1 MIDKKFLINR
11 MLILS
16 AITLIMLTW
25 SFIYFSE
32 NVSQWPFDNIITD
45 YINNLNFN
53 NQYIFLQKMYRNDL
67 EPEDIKFLHRV
78 NRQQRRPSALM
89 QDRPTLNF
97 DPENEK
103 SFKIWKQKWDS
114 WLYMVMSEEGFVD
127 SEKIFHYLI
136 SCFSVSTMTF
146 VIELG
151 LNDMDAR
158 NPDLIIHGL
167 SNLLSAGKNHHY
179 YRFEF
184 HSRVQQHDESFDT
197 WLSSLKALTHF
208 SKFESDCC
216 GKCGDARLLQQIVY
230 GVNKPEVRKLLL
242 EIGPGLSFDQ
252 ASRIIKKSEYV
263 ANELLA
269 LNGAEHH
276 FASNNSFN
284 EQPIPTEFQSG
295 QSLNLSD
302 DILIPS
308 SANANSLDISSE
320 DIAAETNANV
330 ELSETEASTLQNLNL
345 TDAMI
350 DEEIERNLQIDVKS
364 TNMKQKTEKKKASEK
379 QIKTIGGFFE
389 ESQSNCQIE
398 MKSSNK
404 KAQIVQEQAAPKNSE
419 LETNLKR
426 APTEIQEKPLKTKE
440 SSPKSSEKTTET
452 SQREK
457 VSEKI
462 AVKTVKAVAVAG
474 KSVAENEESHDDG
487 DIKSVIHKKIVKN
500 KMSEIKMAPLET
512 SIANIKT
519 GTKRKSENGKK
530 SSQAK
535 KKAKHSSKMNVQSNE
550 VPVLDATNES
560 FLLNVEV
567 KSEQSNYHCVS
578 CGESFTTFSQ
588 RKKHLCGNHN
598 VSVEFGVCVICED
611 RRQLS
616 YMDDFGRCGNCQ
628 GNLILSFN
636 M

>member
-1 MIDKKFLINR
+1 
-11 MLILS
+11 
-16 AITLIMLTW
+16 
-25 SFIYFSE
+25 
-32 NVSQWPFDNIITD
+32 
-45 YINNLNFN
+45 
-53 NQYIFLQKMYRNDL
+53 MYRNDL
-67 EPEDIKFLHRV
+67 EPEDIKFLHVV

-127 SEKIFHYLI
+127 SEKIFHFLI
-136 SCFSVSTMTF
+136 SCFSDSTMTF
-146 VIELG
+146 VFELG

-158 NPDLIIHGL
+158 NPDLIIQGL

-184 HSRVQQHDESFDT
+184 HSRVQQPDESFDT

-208 SKFESDCC
+208 SKFDSDCC

-284 EQPIPTEFQSG
+284 EQPMPTEFQSG

-308 SANANSLDISSE
+308 SANTNSLDISSE
-320 DIAAETNANV
+320 DISAETNANV
-330 ELSETEASTLQNLNL
+330 ELSETEASTSQNLNL

-379 QIKTIGGFFE
+379 QIKTLVGFFE

-404 KAQIVQEQAAPKNSE
+404 KAQIVQEKTVPKSSELETSVKRAAIEVQEKPGKVVPKHSE
-419 LETNLKR
+419 LETNVKR

-474 KSVAENEESHDDG
+474 KSVAENQESHDDG

-500 KMSEIKMAPLET
+500 KMSEIKMAPDET
-512 SIANIKT
+512 AIANIKT

-535 KKAKHSSKMNVQSNE
+535 KKAKHSSKMKVQSNE

-628 GNLILSFN
+628 GNINVKINIYFHVICFEITV
-636 M
+636 

>member
-1 MIDKKFLINR
+1 
-11 MLILS
+11 
-16 AITLIMLTW
+16 
-25 SFIYFSE
+25 
-32 NVSQWPFDNIITD
+32 
-45 YINNLNFN
+45 
-53 NQYIFLQKMYRNDL
+53 MYRNAL
-67 EPEDIKFLHRV
+67 EPEDIKFLHVV

-127 SEKIFHYLI
+127 SEKIFHFLI
-136 SCFSVSTMTF
+136 SCFSDSTMTF
-146 VIELG
+146 VFELG
-151 LNDMDAR
+151 LNAMDAR
-158 NPDLIIHGL
+158 NPDLIIQGL

-184 HSRVQQHDESFDT
+184 HSRVQQPDESFDT

-308 SANANSLDISSE
+308 SANTNSLDISSE
-320 DIAAETNANV
+320 DISAETNANV
-330 ELSETEASTLQNLNL
+330 ELSETEASTSQNLNL

-404 KAQIVQEQAAPKNSE
+404 KAQIVQEKTVPKSSELKTSVKRAAIEVQEKPGKVVPKHSE
-419 LETNLKR
+419 LETNVKR

-440 SSPKSSEKTTET
+440 SSPKSSEKTKET

-457 VSEKI
+457 VCEKI

-474 KSVAENEESHDDG
+474 KSVAENQESHDDG

>member
-1 MIDKKFLINR
+1 
-11 MLILS
+11 
-16 AITLIMLTW
+16 
-25 SFIYFSE
+25 
-32 NVSQWPFDNIITD
+32 
-45 YINNLNFN
+45 
-53 NQYIFLQKMYRNDL
+53 MYRNAL
-67 EPEDIKFLHRV
+67 EPEDIKFLHVV

-127 SEKIFHYLI
+127 SEKIFHFLI
-136 SCFSVSTMTF
+136 SCFSDSTMTF
-146 VIELG
+146 VFELG

-158 NPDLIIHGL
+158 NPDLIIQGL

-184 HSRVQQHDESFDT
+184 HSRVQQPDESFDT

-284 EQPIPTEFQSG
+284 EQPMPTEFQSG

-308 SANANSLDISSE
+308 SANTNSLDISSE
-320 DIAAETNANV
+320 DISAETNANV
-330 ELSETEASTLQNLNL
+330 ELSETEASTSQNLNL

-379 QIKTIGGFFE
+379 QIKTLVGFFE

-404 KAQIVQEQAAPKNSE
+404 KAQIVQEKTVPKSSELETSVKRAAIEVQEKPGKVVPKHSE
-419 LETNLKR
+419 LETNVKR

-474 KSVAENEESHDDG
+474 KSVAENQESHDDG

-500 KMSEIKMAPLET
+500 KMSEIKMAPDET
-512 SIANIKT
+512 AIANIKT

-530 SSQAK
+530 SAQAK
-535 KKAKHSSKMNVQSNE
+535 KKAKHSSKMKVQSNE

-598 VSVEFGVCVICED
+598 QSVSVEFGVCVICED

-628 GNLILSFN
+628 GNINVKINIYFHVICFEITV
-636 M
+636 